1 LQYTPSRKESL
12 FIKKEK
18 EMKHVF
24 LTLILLLGAV
34 SANAALPPR
43 YQNSK
48 DLAVM
53 VNWLEDNPGV
63 MEQLKVIDFQNKK
76 IHFGVFSAD
85 ECHAAFTREVVERP
99 FGWVGPAGP
108 LIHDY
113 TICN

>member
-1 LQYTPSRKESL
+1 
-12 FIKKEK
+12 
-18 EMKHVF
+18 MKNVF
-24 LTLILLLGAV
+24 LTLILVLGAV
-34 SANAALPPR
+34 SASAALPPR

-53 VNWLEDNPGV
+53 VNWLEENPNV
-63 MEQLKVIDFQNKK
+63 LAQLKVIDFENKK

-99 FGWVGPAGP
+99 FAWFGPAEP
-108 LIHDY
+108 LTHDY